1 MNFEANNPWLTM
13 QPRGGVVGVFHRF
26 AAVGEVLF
34 VLLALILVARIIFRS
49 FGLIDQDE
57 FLFVENGAPDF
68 RQAAIAESQW
78 HFIRYGLIFLGVYL
92 IGRFR
97 RRQSRLSYGFST
109 GGHSLLWLIAFGIGA
124 YLVVYIPTISLRFID
139 HYFDIGPGTP
149 FWSLMKEVD
158 WDRDFWIFM
167 AVSSFLIVPF
177 VEEIAARGYLLG
189 RLRESFSAGGALI
202 IMALM
207 FAAAHT
213 QYHKPDLY
221 SIGTLASVVFFSI
234 VMGYTV
240 YRTQSLI
247 PAIVAHAL
255 VNIPMTLTADFVA
268 AGVIVVGVLVFRHSI
283 GENAARLWSVLR
295 ATDDW
300 FSILLVAAALAAL
313 GATLQVTPWSPYAWL
328 VGLVG
333 LFAASLF
340 VKSAW
345 NADA

>member
-1 MNFEANNPWLTM
+1 MNVDVNNPWLAI
-13 QPRGGVVGVFHRF
+13 QARGGVVGVFQRF
-26 AAVGEVLF
+26 VAVGEVLF
-34 VLLALILVARIIFRS
+34 VLLAFILVARIIFRS
-49 FGLIDQDE
+49 LGLVDQDE
-57 FLFVENGAPDF
+57 FIFVESGAPDF

-78 HFIRYGLIFLGVYL
+78 HFVRYGLIFLGVYL

-97 RRQSRLSYGFST
+97 QRRSRLSYGFAT
-109 GGHSLLWLIAFGIGA
+109 GGHSLFWLIAFGIGA
-124 YLVVYIPTISLRFID
+124 YLVVYIPSLSLRIID

-149 FWSLMKEVD
+149 FWSLMKEVE
-158 WDRDFWIFM
+158 WDQDFWIYM

-202 IMALM
+202 IMALI

-221 SIGTLASVVFFSI
+221 SVGTLTSVVFFSI

-255 VNIPMTLTADFVA
+255 VNIPMTLTADYVV
-268 AGVIVVGVLVFRHSI
+268 AGVIVIGVFVFRRAI
-283 GENAARLWSVLR
+283 GENAARLLSILR
-295 ATDDW
+295 ATNDW
-300 FSILLVAAALAAL
+300 LSITLVGAAVIAL

-328 VGLVG
+328 AGMVG
-333 LFAASLF
+333 LFVASLF

-345 NADA
+345 NTGA